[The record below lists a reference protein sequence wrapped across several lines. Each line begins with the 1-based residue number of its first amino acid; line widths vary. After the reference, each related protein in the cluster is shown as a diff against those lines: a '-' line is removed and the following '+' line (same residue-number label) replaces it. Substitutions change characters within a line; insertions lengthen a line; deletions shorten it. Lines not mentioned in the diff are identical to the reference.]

1 MKKIN
6 LAIVGATGMVGQTFI
21 KVLEERKI
29 KNSIKNLYLFSSEK
43 GAGTT
48 INFNKKKYIVESLNE
63 ENIAN
68 KKIDF
73 AFFSAGENVSK
84 SFAPIFNKYGI
95 TVIDNSSAF
104 RMEESV
110 PLIVP
115 EINFQTTESLI
126 IANPNC
132 STIQCV
138 VPLFALQKH
147 FGIKSIIFS
156 TYQSV
161 SGSGVDGIEDLRITS
176 KGEAPKF
183 YPYPIYNNCL
193 PHIGSFLDNGYTS
206 EEEKMIKE
214 THKILQNNKIKISA
228 TCVRVPLENCH
239 SVSVSVKLKR
249 HFEINK
255 IREIFSK
262 TEGVKL
268 IDEPQKNIY
277 PICDTARNKNEIFVG
292 RIRRDL
298 FDKKTLHFWCVADN
312 IRKGAATNGVQILE
326 KILDTQK

>member
-21 KVLEERKI
+21 KVLQERQI
-29 KNSIKNLYLFSSEK
+29 KNSIKNLYLFSSDK
-43 GAGTT
+43 GAGSEITF
-48 INFNKKKYIVESLNE
+48 NNKKYVVEELTE
-63 ENIAN
+63 KNIAN

-73 AFFSAGENVSK
+73 AFFSAGESVSK
-84 SFAPIFNKYGI
+84 IFAPLFNLGG
-95 TVIDNSSAF
+95 TVVIDNSSAF

-115 EINFQTTESLI
+115 EINFENTPNLI

-147 FGIKSIIFS
+147 FGLKEIIFS

-161 SGSGVDGIEDLRITS
+161 SGSGVDGIEDLQITS

-193 PHIGSFLDNGYTS
+193 PHIGSFLENGYTS

-228 TCVRVPLENCH
+228 TCVRVPVENCH
-239 SVSVSVKLKR
+239 SVSVSVKLKKKVDIE
-249 HFEINK
+249 EIK
-255 IREIFSK
+255 KIFS
-262 TEGVKL
+262 ELQGVKL
-268 IDEPQKNIY
+268 LDDPTKNIY
-277 PICDTARNKNEIFVG
+277 PICYNARNKNEIYIG
-292 RIRRDL
+292 RLRADL
-298 FDKKTLHFWCVADN
+298 FNKKMLHFWCVADN

-326 KILDTQK
+326 KILEN